1 MNTKTIYLIIGLFV
15 AVIIGML
22 VFSYLANQSINNDA
36 VVPPVEENP
45 TIVANPYG
53 IERIEATHF
62 YIDGTHTIV
71 GSIIMPTP
79 CELLEADALIAE
91 SMPEQIIFAFD
102 VINTAEM
109 CAQVMTEQ
117 RFLVEAQA
125 SENASMQATFMGS
138 PVELNLIPAE
148 EGETPDDFELFIK
161 G

>member
-1 MNTKTIYLIIGLFV
+1 
-15 AVIIGML
+15 
-22 VFSYLANQSINNDA
+22 
-36 VVPPVEENP
+36 
-45 TIVANPYG
+45 
-53 IERIEATHF
+53 
-62 YIDGTHTIV
+62 
-71 GSIIMPTP
+71 MPTP